1 MTDAALF
8 ISDLHL
14 APERPLPVDLF
25 HRFLEEV
32 APRASALYV
41 LGDFLEAW
49 VGDDTLS
56 QPFHHGLA
64 TALKGL
70 SDRGVALFFLPG
82 NRDFLVGAAFAEAAG
97 LTLLADPA
105 RIDLFGTSTLLT
117 HGDQF
122 CTDDA
127 EYQGFRRQVRDPAWQ
142 QQFLQQPLQQ
152 RLALAKALRESSE
165 HAKAGKRP
173 EIMDVNSVAIR
184 DMLKSPI
191 GRTPPIRRII
201 HGHTH
206 RPARHE
212 HLIEGQQVERW
223 VLPDWYEQGGYLACD
238 ADGCRLSDFV

>member
-14 APERPLPVDLF
+14 SPERPLPVHLF
-25 HRFLEEV
+25 YRFIEEV

-56 QPFHHGLA
+56 HPFHHDLA
-64 TALKGL
+64 TALKVL

-82 NRDFLVGAAFAEAAG
+82 NRDFLVGPAFAAAAG

-105 RIDLFGTSTLLT
+105 RIDLFGTATLLT

-127 EYQGFRRQVRDPAWQ
+127 EYQDFRRQVRDPAWQ
-142 QQFLQQPLQQ
+142 QQFLRQPLQQ

-165 HAKAGKRP
+165 HAKASKRP
-173 EIMDVNSVAIR
+173 EIMDVNSVAIS
-184 DMLKSPI
+184 DMLKIPI
-191 GRTPPIRRII
+191 GCAPPIRRII

-212 HLIEGQQVERW
+212 HLIDGQRVERW